1 MVVHI
6 YVVNQLSKAWQ
17 HKMSEK
23 LDDVKNRVVSCTNCS
38 LSKSRTNAV
47 PGNGNYHSDVIFV
60 GEAPGRNED
69 LQGKPF
75 VGTAGQILSE
85 ALEYAGFTR
94 DQVYITNVVKC
105 RPPNNRQPITEERTA
120 CRPYLSEELEII
132 KPKIICILGNTAYS
146 SLLGGSEITKNRGK
160 IIKSNDRL
168 YFVTVHPAAVIYNPG
183 LRQVLKDDFVFLAK
197 SLDKLRKGLDVEIS
211 Q

>member
-1 MVVHI
+1 
-6 YVVNQLSKAWQ
+6 
-17 HKMSEK
+17 MSEK
-23 LDDVKNRVVSCTNCS
+23 LNDVRNRVISCVNCN
-38 LSKSRTNAV
+38 LSKSRKNAV
-47 PGNGNYHSDVIFV
+47 PGIGNEKSDVIFV

-105 RPPNNRQPITEERTA
+105 RPPNNRQPITEERDA
-120 CRPYLSEELEII
+120 CRQYLSEELKII

-146 SLLGGSEITKNRGK
+146 SLLDGSAITKNRGK
-160 IIKSNDRL
+160 LVKNNDQL
-168 YFVTVHPAAVIYNPG
+168 YFVTVHPAAIIYNPG
-183 LRQVLKDDFVFLAK
+183 LRQVLKDDFVLLAK
-197 SLDKLRKGLDVEIS
+197 TLDKLRKGLDVEIS
-211 Q
+211 K

>member
-1 MVVHI
+1 
-6 YVVNQLSKAWQ
+6 
-17 HKMSEK
+17 MSTK
-23 LDDVKNRVVSCTNCS
+23 LNDVKSRVISCVNCS
-38 LSKSRTNAV
+38 LSKTRTNAV
-47 PGNGNYHSDVIFV
+47 PGIGNENSDVIFV

-85 ALEYAGFTR
+85 ALEYAGFVR

-105 RPPNNRQPITEERTA
+105 RPPNNRQPITEERVA
-120 CRPYLSEELEII
+120 CRPYLSEEMKII

-146 SLLGGSEITKNRGK
+146 SLLNGSEITKNRGK
-160 IIKSNDRL
+160 IVKSNDQL
-168 YFVTVHPAAVIYNPG
+168 YFVTVHPAAIIYNPG

-197 SLDKLRKGLDVEIS
+197 ALDKLRRGLDVEIS

>member
-1 MVVHI
+1 
-6 YVVNQLSKAWQ
+6 
-17 HKMSEK
+17 MSEK
-23 LDDVKNRVVSCTNCS
+23 LDDIKNRVISCTNCS

-105 RPPNNRQPITEERTA
+105 RPPNNRQPITEERAA

-146 SLLGGSEITKNRGK
+146 SLLDGSEITKNRGK
-160 IIKSNDRL
+160 IVKNNGLL
-168 YFVTVHPAAVIYNPG
+168 YFVTVHPAAVIYNPS

>member
-1 MVVHI
+1 
-6 YVVNQLSKAWQ
+6 
-17 HKMSEK
+17 MSEK
-23 LDDVKNRVVSCTNCS
+23 LDDVKNRVISCTNCS
-38 LSKSRTNAV
+38 LSKTRTNAV

-105 RPPNNRQPITEERTA
+105 RPPNNRQPITVERTA

-146 SLLGGSEITKNRGK
+146 SLLDGSEITKNRGK
-160 IIKSNDRL
+160 IVKNNGLL

>member
-1 MVVHI
+1 M
-6 YVVNQLSKAWQ
+6 N
-17 HKMSEK
+17 EK
-23 LDDVKNRVVSCTNCS
+23 LNDVRNKVISCTNCD
-38 LSKSRTNAV
+38 LSKTRTNAV
-47 PGNGNYHSDVIFV
+47 PGIGSETSDVIFV

-85 ALEYAGFTR
+85 ALEYAGLAR

-105 RPPNNRQPITEERTA
+105 RPPNNRQPITEERDA
-120 CRPYLSEELEII
+120 CKKYLSEEMKII

-146 SLLGGSEITKNRGK
+146 SLLDGNSITKNRGK
-160 IIKSNDRL
+160 LVKNNDQL
-168 YFVTVHPAAVIYNPG
+168 YFVTVHPAAIIYNPS

-197 SLDKLRKGLDVEIS
+197 TLDKLRKGLDVELS
-211 Q
+211 K

>member
-1 MVVHI
+1 
-6 YVVNQLSKAWQ
+6 
-17 HKMSEK
+17 MSEK
-23 LDDVKNRVVSCTNCS
+23 LDGVKNRVISCTNCN

-94 DQVYITNVVKC
+94 DEVYITNVVKC

-132 KPKIICILGNTAYS
+132 KPKIICILGNTAYN

-160 IIKSNDRL
+160 IVKNDDHL

-183 LRQVLKDDFVFLAK
+183 LRKVLKDDFVFLAK

>member
-1 MVVHI
+1 
-6 YVVNQLSKAWQ
+6 
-17 HKMSEK
+17 MSEK
-23 LDDVKNRVVSCTNCS
+23 LDGVKKRVVSCTNCS

-47 PGNGNYHSDVIFV
+47 PGNGNYHSYVIFV
-60 GEAPGRNED
+60 GAAPGRNEA
-69 LQGKPF
+69 LQGTPF

-146 SLLGGSEITKNRGK
+146 SLLDGSEITKNRGK
-160 IIKSNDRL
+160 IVKNNGLL

>member
-1 MVVHI
+1 MS
-6 YVVNQLSKAWQ
+6 SK
-17 HKMSEK
+17 
-23 LDDVKNRVVSCTNCS
+23 LGDVKNRVVSCVNCN
-38 LSKSRTNAV
+38 LSKTRTNAV
-47 PGNGNYHSDVIFV
+47 PGIGNEKSDIIFV

-69 LQGKPF
+69 MQGKPF

-85 ALEYAGFTR
+85 ALEYAGFAR

-105 RPPNNRQPITEERTA
+105 RPPNNRQPITEERVA

-146 SLLGGSEITKNRGK
+146 SLLDGREITKNRGK
-160 IIKSNDRL
+160 IVKNNDQL
-168 YFVTVHPAAVIYNPG
+168 YFVTVHPAAIIYNPG
-183 LRQVLKDDFVFLAK
+183 LRQVLKDDFVRLAQA
-197 SLDKLRKGLDVEIS
+197 LDKLRKGLDVEIS

>member
-1 MVVHI
+1 
-6 YVVNQLSKAWQ
+6 
-17 HKMSEK
+17 MSEK
-23 LDDVKNRVVSCTNCS
+23 LNDVRNRVVSCVNCN
-38 LSKSRTNAV
+38 LSKTRTNAV
-47 PGNGNYHSDVIFV
+47 PGIGNVKSDVIFV

-105 RPPNNRQPITEERTA
+105 RPPNNRQPITEERDA
-120 CRPYLSEELEII
+120 CRQYLSEELKII

-146 SLLGGSEITKNRGK
+146 SLLDGSEITKNRGK
-160 IIKSNDRL
+160 LVKHNDQL

-183 LRQVLKDDFVFLAK
+183 LRQVLKDDFVLLAQT
-197 SLDKLRKGLDVEIS
+197 LDKLRKGLDVEIS
-211 Q
+211 K

>member
-1 MVVHI
+1 MS
-6 YVVNQLSKAWQ
+6 SKLA
-17 HKMSEK
+17 
-23 LDDVKNRVVSCTNCS
+23 DVKNRVVSCVNCN
-38 LSKSRTNAV
+38 LSKTRTNAV
-47 PGNGNYHSDVIFV
+47 PGIGNEKSDIIFV

-69 LQGKPF
+69 MQGKPF

-85 ALEYAGFTR
+85 ALEYAGFAR

-105 RPPNNRQPITEERTA
+105 RPPNNRQPITEERVA

-146 SLLGGSEITKNRGK
+146 SLLDGREITKNRGK
-160 IIKSNDRL
+160 IVKNNDQL
-168 YFVTVHPAAVIYNPG
+168 YFVTVHPAAIIYNPG
-183 LRQVLKDDFVFLAK
+183 LRQVLKDDFVLLAQV
-197 SLDKLRKGLDVEIS
+197 LDKLRKGLDVEIS

>member
-1 MVVHI
+1 
-6 YVVNQLSKAWQ
+6 
-17 HKMSEK
+17 MSTK
-23 LDDVKNRVVSCTNCS
+23 LNDVKNRVISCVNCS
-38 LSKSRTNAV
+38 LSKTRTNAV
-47 PGNGNYHSDVIFV
+47 PGIGNENSDVIFV

-85 ALEYAGFTR
+85 ALEYAGFVR

-105 RPPNNRQPITEERTA
+105 RPPNNRQPITEERVA
-120 CRPYLSEELEII
+120 CRPYLSEEMKIV

-146 SLLGGSEITKNRGK
+146 SLLDGSEITKNRGK
-160 IIKSNDRL
+160 IVKSNDQL
-168 YFVTVHPAAVIYNPG
+168 YFVTVHPAAIIYNPG

-197 SLDKLRKGLDVEIS
+197 SLDKLRKGLEVEIS

>member
-1 MVVHI
+1 
-6 YVVNQLSKAWQ
+6 
-17 HKMSEK
+17 MSEK
-23 LDDVKNRVVSCTNCS
+23 LNDVRNRVVSCVNCN
-38 LSKSRTNAV
+38 LSKTRTNAV
-47 PGNGNYHSDVIFV
+47 PGIGNVKSDVIFV

-105 RPPNNRQPITEERTA
+105 RPPNNRQPITEERDA
-120 CRPYLSEELEII
+120 CRQYLSEELKII

-146 SLLGGSEITKNRGK
+146 SLLDGREITKNRGK
-160 IIKSNDRL
+160 LVKNNDQL

-183 LRQVLKDDFVFLAK
+183 LRQVLKDDFVLLAQT
-197 SLDKLRKGLDVEIS
+197 LDKLRKGLDVEIS
-211 Q
+211 K

>member
-1 MVVHI
+1 
-6 YVVNQLSKAWQ
+6 
-17 HKMSEK
+17 MSEK
-23 LDDVKNRVVSCTNCS
+23 LDDVKNRVVSCTNCN

-146 SLLGGSEITKNRGK
+146 SLLDGSEITKNRGK
-160 IIKSNDRL
+160 IVKSNGRL
-168 YFVTVHPAAVIYNPG
+168 YFVTVNPAAVIYNPG

-197 SLDKLRKGLDVEIS
+197 SLDKLRKGLNVEIS